1 MEVWLLLGGFILLL
15 LLRVPIALSLV
26 ISSVIT
32 AISLGLPISALMQ
45 RMVSGLNSFS
55 LIAIPFFILAGEI
68 MNQGGISNRLI
79 QLSNIII
86 GKIRGGLAMVNVLA
100 STFFGGISGSAVA
113 DVSSLGSVLIPM
125 MKKKKY
131 DPDYAVAVTVSGAT
145 QGVLIPPSHNMII
158 YSAAAGG
165 VSIGSLFLGGLL
177 PGLLLGGALMLTA
190 YLIAVKRGY
199 PKGEPIP
206 RKEVPR
212 IVREGLL
219 GVLMAVIIIGGIIS
233 GIFTAT
239 ESAAIG
245 VLYAF
250 VVTFFV
256 YRDIPISRMGS
267 ILMNTFKTLA
277 MVMFLIAASS
287 GFGWL
292 LAYLQVPAMV
302 TQGLIHIS
310 SNEVLLLLLINAIL
324 LFLGTIMD
332 MAPLILI
339 MTPILLPVVTQL
351 GMDPVHFGVILI
363 FNLAIGLITPPVGSA
378 LFVGCAVGKL
388 SIEKATRALVPF
400 YVAMV
405 AVLLL
410 ITFVPETVLWL
421 PKLLAP

>member
-1 MEVWLLLGGFILLL
+1 
-15 LLRVPIALSLV
+15 
-26 ISSVIT
+26 
-32 AISLGLPISALMQ
+32 
-45 RMVSGLNSFS
+45 
-55 LIAIPFFILAGEI
+55 

-165 VSIGSLFLGGLL
+165 VSIGSLLGGLL
-177 PGLLLGGALMLTA
+177 PGLLLGGALMVTA

-363 FNLAIGLITPPVGSA
+363 FNGDRADHTAGG
-378 LFVGCAVGKL
+378 L
-388 SIEKATRALVPF
+388 SIVCRLCGGQAVHRKGDPGLGSLLCRHGRRAVVDHICAGDGA
-400 YVAMV
+400 VA
-405 AVLLL
+405 A
-410 ITFVPETVLWL
+410 
-421 PKLLAP
+421 

>member
-1 MEVWLLLGGFILLL
+1 MEVFLLLGSFVLFVM
-15 LLRVPIALSLV
+15 LRVPIALALV
-26 ISSVIT
+26 TASIIT
-32 AISLGLPISALMQ
+32 ALSLGLPLASLFQ

-68 MNQGGISNRLI
+68 MNQGGISTRLI

-86 GKIRGGLAMVNVLA
+86 GKIRGGLAMVNVMA

-113 DVSSLGSVLIPM
+113 DVSSVGSVLIPM

-131 DPDYAVAVTVSGAT
+131 ESDYAVAVTVSSAA
-145 QGVLIPPSHNMII
+145 QGVMIPPSHNMII

-177 PGLLLGGALMLTA
+177 PGLLLGAALMVTT
-190 YLIAVKRGY
+190 YLLAVKRGY

-219 GVLMAVIIIGGIIS
+219 GLFTAVIIIGGIVS

-250 VVTFFV
+250 VITFFV
-256 YRDIPISRMGS
+256 YRDIPLSRMGS
-267 ILMNTFKTLA
+267 ILNNTFKTLA

-292 LAYLQVPAMV
+292 LAFLQVPAMV
-302 TQGLIHIS
+302 TEALLSIS
-310 SNEVLLLLLINAIL
+310 SNEILLLLLINLIL
-324 LFLGTIMD
+324 LVLGTFMD

-339 MTPILLPVVTQL
+339 MTPILLPVATQL
-351 GMDPVHFGVILI
+351 GMDPVHFGVVMIL
-363 FNLAIGLITPPVGSA
+363 NLSIGLITPPVGSA
-378 LFVGCAVGKL
+378 LFVGCAVGKVP
-388 SIEKATRALVPF
+388 IEKATRSLMPF
-400 YVAMV
+400 YVTMG

-410 ITFVPETVLWL
+410 ITFVPEIVLWL

>member
-177 PGLLLGGALMLTA
+177 PGLLLGGALMVTA

-310 SNEVLLLLLINAIL
+310 SNEVLLC
-324 LFLGTIMD
+324 F
-332 MAPLILI
+332 
-339 MTPILLPVVTQL
+339 
-351 GMDPVHFGVILI
+351 
-363 FNLAIGLITPPVGSA
+363 S
-378 LFVGCAVGKL
+378 
-388 SIEKATRALVPF
+388 STRSCCFWGRSWTWPR
-400 YVAMV
+400 
-405 AVLLL
+405 
-410 ITFVPETVLWL
+410 
-421 PKLLAP
+421 